1 MLYMDHDPLQMT
13 FLRAGPMTFIIK
25 IGGYRYTTQCGRIDR
40 L

>member
-25 IGGYRYTTQCGRIDR
+25 IGGYTGYTRYFIRDI
-40 L
+40 